1 MKKIEGVVIHG
12 LGNGKKVDMPTANLD
27 IENINKDIEYG
38 VYATKVIIDD
48 KSYLGVCN
56 IGNRPTIDNK
66 KTVEVLIID
75 FNKDIYGKNI
85 EIKLLKKLRDIEKF
99 DSLIELKKQVDKDIE
114 KTKEIYGE
122 KLWKTRNY

>member
-56 IGNRPTIDNK
+56 IGNRPTVDN
-66 KTVEVLIID
+66 
-75 FNKDIYGKNI
+75 
-85 EIKLLKKLRDIEKF
+85 
-99 DSLIELKKQVDKDIE
+99 
-114 KTKEIYGE
+114 
-122 KLWKTRNY
+122 

>member
-56 IGNRPTIDNK
+56 IGNRPTVDNK
-66 KTVEVLIID
+66 QTIEVLIID
-75 FNKDIYGKNI
+75 FNKDIYGKKI
-85 EIKLLKKLRDIEKF
+85 EIELLKKLRDIEKF
-99 DSLIELKKQVDKDIE
+99 NSLIDVKKQVDKDIE
-114 KTKEIYGE
+114 KTKELYGE
-122 KLWKTRNY
+122 KLWKTANY